1 MVGLHRFGGFGE
13 KILALFFGHVA
24 EHARGQCRARQVAGF
39 LLLCLSSRIC
49 SCSPTL
55 SLSLCDV
62 CARVQD
68 FKACHVHA
76 REVLVHLLSTRWRGS
91 CTKPQPH
98 IRSRKAVLAKV
109 EASQTQVEAVRG
121 VAKAGKLVWEAA
133 DLA

>member
-1 MVGLHRFGGFGE
+1 MPGVNVVRGRLLASFCSASLPASV
-13 KILALFFGHVA
+13 LAL
-24 EHARGQCRARQVAGF
+24 Q
-39 LLLCLSSRIC
+39 
-49 SCSPTL
+49 L